1 MNDPR
6 ENPSAGS
13 APSASTQ
20 AAPESTPEV
29 TIVMPV
35 QDLDAEVEQVVQAL
49 GGELE
54 RLGHSWEAILVYD
67 GIQGEP
73 WRLGLALQASS
84 EQQVRTI
91 ALHKAFGESV
101 CLSSAFE
108 HARGQVIL
116 TTPQYV
122 QVDPHDLKGLFDA
135 LHEGADMV
143 VSWRHPRVD
152 SLASRMQSA
161 VFNWVLRVLVGAQLH
176 DLNCTL
182 RLIRR
187 DVLEQLTVYGN
198 MYRYLP
204 AIAHSQGFRVRE
216 VRVRHLQER
225 GSSGLLSPGIYARR
239 LLDILAVTF
248 LTKFTH
254 KPLRFFGTFG
264 GVSMIIGSLLAG
276 IQVLEWA
283 VREEVTGLYQQPLFL
298 LGVLLFVLGV
308 QIVGFGLVGEIIIY
322 TQARNVREYRIERID
337 D

>member
-1 MNDPR
+1 MSAAR

-20 AAPESTPEV
+20 AAPGSTPEV

-84 EQQVRTI
+84 QQQVRTI

-122 QVDPHDLKGLFDA
+122 QVDPRDLKGLFDA
-135 LHEGADMV
+135 LDEGADLV

-152 SLASRMQSA
+152 SWASRMQSA
-161 VFNWVLRVLVGAQLH
+161 AFNWVLRLLVGAQLH

-264 GVSMIIGSLLAG
+264 GLAVIVGSLLAG

>member
-1 MNDPR
+1 
-6 ENPSAGS
+6 
-13 APSASTQ
+13 
-20 AAPESTPEV
+20 
-29 TIVMPV
+29 
-35 QDLDAEVEQVVQAL
+35 
-49 GGELE
+49 
-54 RLGHSWEAILVYD
+54 
-67 GIQGEP
+67 
-73 WRLGLALQASS
+73 
-84 EQQVRTI
+84 
-91 ALHKAFGESV
+91 
-101 CLSSAFE
+101 
-108 HARGQVIL
+108 
-116 TTPQYV
+116 
-122 QVDPHDLKGLFDA
+122 
-135 LHEGADMV
+135 
-143 VSWRHPRVD
+143 
-152 SLASRMQSA
+152 MQSA
-161 VFNWVLRVLVGAQLH
+161 VFNWVLRLLVGAQLH

-216 VRVRHLQER
+216 VRVRHVQER
-225 GSSGLLSPGIYARR
+225 GSSSLLSPGIYTRR

-264 GVSMIIGSLLAG
+264 GLSMFAGFVLAG

-308 QIVGFGLVGEIIIY
+308 QIMGFGLVGEIIIY

-337 D
+337 G